1 MGKILIASFENSF
14 WYFLPS
20 IQVILLLSNPTGSHY
35 SMSRRKPKPIQQKF
49 NPINYLKTGNARK
62 LPIFECLLPID
73 WQEIKKFPVICA
85 RKHVNGNITFASV
98 LVDLMCTGAKDVV
111 FFVNEPEFFYRDII
125 SRYEEDLMMKFEKT
139 SYELI
144 HNIIF
149 ESVAFAE
156 DYGIAPSE
164 DFRWAEYILE
174 EDSDDFPRMDIPLGQ
189 DGKAILYLNDV
200 DERKNYFERQIKA
213 FGEPGTYQII
223 YDDYDFDE
231 EFDEDEEFEEDDEDL
246 DVTSFLEETCM
257 NWDEEKWG
265 EFYDKKEF
273 DHLPYDI
280 VLHLFHSMIDR
291 TYGELKED
299 KLFAP
304 FMNIEYGLEVDYH
317 PPLSEYHLDLVFDIR
332 DQVYEVEGESS
343 REVQKVLKKIDREII
358 KNPDLVLLY
367 KYKWEAL
374 MDNRQHEKA
383 LELALM
389 MKEKFPKSIFS
400 ISCHAL
406 SLAIL
411 DNDADLPEAM
421 GNFTR
426 IQDFDQR
433 KAPFHIEEISA
444 FYSPWLWYFAKTNQ
458 IIAAYFLNC
467 MMLETQAQI
476 YFPMPDFVFD
486 EYFEGLERKVRP
498 FLNQL
503 VSGKISKSKFIDM
516 VLNW

>member
-1 MGKILIASFENSF
+1 
-14 WYFLPS
+14 
-20 IQVILLLSNPTGSHY
+20 
-35 SMSRRKPKPIQQKF
+35 MSRRKPKPVQQKF

-62 LPIFECLLPID
+62 LPIFECLLPVD

-125 SRYEEDLMMKFEKT
+125 SRYEHELYMEFELA

-189 DGKAILYLNDV
+189 DGKAILYLNEE
-200 DERKNYFERQIKA
+200 DERRNYFERQIKA
-213 FGEPGTYQII
+213 FGQPGTYQII
-223 YDDYDFDE
+223 YNDFN
-231 EFDEDEEFEEDDEDL
+231 FDEDIDDDDEFEEEFEDDDDDL
-246 DVTSFLEETCM
+246 DVTGFLEDTCM

-265 EFYDKKEF
+265 EFYDKQEF
-273 DHLPYDI
+273 DHLTYDI
-280 VLHLFHSMIDR
+280 SLHLFHSTVDR
-291 TYGELKED
+291 SYMELKDD
-299 KLFAP
+299 KMFAP

-317 PPLSEYHLDLVFDIR
+317 PPLSEYDLDLIFDIR

-343 REVQKVLKKIDREII
+343 REVQKVLKKIDREIK

-374 MDNRQHEKA
+374 MDDRQYEKA
-383 LELALM
+383 LELALSM
-389 MKEKFPKSIFS
+389 NEKFPKSLFA

-426 IQDFDQR
+426 IQDFDRR
-433 KAPFHIEEISA
+433 KAPFHLEEISA
-444 FYSPWLWYFAKTNQ
+444 FYSPWLWYYAKTNQ
-458 IIAAYFLNC
+458 FTAAYFLTC
-467 MMLETQAQI
+467 MLLDTKAQI
-476 YFPMPDFVFD
+476 YFPMPDFVFN
-486 EYFEGLERKVRP
+486 EYLEGLERKVRP

-503 VSGKISKSKFIDM
+503 KSGKISKAKFIET
-516 VLNW
+516 VIW